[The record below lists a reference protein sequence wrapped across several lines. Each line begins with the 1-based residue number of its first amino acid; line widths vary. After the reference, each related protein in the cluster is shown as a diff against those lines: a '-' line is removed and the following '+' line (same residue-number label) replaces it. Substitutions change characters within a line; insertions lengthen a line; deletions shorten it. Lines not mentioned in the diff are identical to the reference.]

1 MIFLHKFPS
10 LVLFFITVH
19 GIIEMSGQNL
29 DPSLFLTTM
38 ANLDTDLNILPSKNL
53 APASASLCTH
63 CPIICPAQIAVAA
76 HLDYCNILLNSFH
89 SFTSTHFPD
98 HK

>member
-38 ANLDTDLNILPSKNL
+38 ANHDPDLSILPFKNL
-53 APASASLCTH
+53 ALASISLCTY
-63 CPIICPAQIAVAA
+63 CPIIFPAQTAVTV
-76 HLDYCNILLNSFH
+76 HLDY
-89 SFTSTHFPD
+89 
-98 HK
+98 